1 MCLASVPRIEV
12 RPVPDAP
19 APESATAAGS
29 RSASGDGAD
38 RPLLRVQDLDVN
50 YGGAVRALRAV
61 SLSVPPGAVAAVLG
75 GNGAGKSTLLRAI
88 SGTLPVAGGSIVAGS
103 IEFAGRRLDGAD
115 AAAVVRGGVVQVPE
129 GRRIFAA
136 LTVEE
141 NLRAGGLPLPRR
153 SRAPAR
159 ERVYD
164 LFPVLR
170 ERRRQRAGLLSG
182 GEQQMLAIGRA
193 LMAEPRLLLLDEPS
207 LGLAPRMMDRI
218 ADVITEINRQGT
230 TVVLV
235 EQNAA
240 MALAVSDIAFV
251 LEAGRLTLHGPAR
264 DLAGSREVRDRYLG
278 IADGAT
284 PAASDA
290 PPGPVRRPAVAAAP
304 PTAPPVASPTAPPA
318 VPPTA
323 PAAVRP
329 TGARDHRDSAA
340 TPGELVVAGLTV
352 RFGGIVALR
361 EVSFTVTAGSVHA
374 LIGPNGAG
382 KSTCLNVLSGV
393 YRAGAGSVRYAGH
406 ELTRLPPHHIARLGV
421 SRTFQ
426 NMSLSVRETVADNL
440 LLGRHRLMRGGFA
453 AAGLRL
459 PLARREDSAHREQ
472 IARVAELL
480 GIAEQLRRPVRLLPY
495 GVRKRVELARALCA
509 EPGLLLLDEPVA
521 GMNDRESAAMAA
533 AVAAV
538 REELGVSL
546 LVVEH
551 DMAFVMGIA
560 DHVTVLDFGRRI
572 ADGTPAQV
580 RRDPEVLRA
589 YLGSGGRP
597 GTDSR
602 GGSEGEAAT

>member
-1 MCLASVPRIEV
+1 
-12 RPVPDAP
+12 VPDARAAEP
-19 APESATAAGS
+19 ATAARS
-29 RSASGDGAD
+29 RSPGGNLAG
-38 RPLLRVQDLDVN
+38 RPVLLVRDLDVG
-50 YGGAVRALRAV
+50 YGGGSVRALRAV
-61 SLSVPPGAVAAVLG
+61 SLSVPDGAVAAVLG
-75 GNGAGKSTLLRAI
+75 GNGAGKSTLLRAV
-88 SGTLPVAGGSIVAGS
+88 SGTLPFAGGSITAGS
-103 IEFAGRRLDGAD
+103 IEFDGRRLDGTD
-115 AAAVVRGGVVQVPE
+115 AAAVVRTGVVQVPE
-129 GRRIFAA
+129 GRRVFAK

-141 NLRAGGLPLPRR
+141 NLRAGALPLPRR
-153 SRAPAR
+153 VRVSGR

-207 LGLAPRMMDRI
+207 LGLAPQMIDRI
-218 ADVITEINRQGT
+218 AEVITEINRQGT

-240 MALAVSDIAFV
+240 MALGVSDVAFV
-251 LEAGRLTLHGPAR
+251 LEAGRLALHGAAHEIAES
-264 DLAGSREVRDRYLG
+264 DEVRDRYLG
-278 IADGAT
+278 IADVGTKPSGA
-284 PAASDA
+284 A
-290 PPGPVRRPAVAAAP
+290 PGTRGRRDAAA
-304 PTAPPVASPTAPPA
+304 
-318 VPPTA
+318 
-323 PAAVRP
+323 
-329 TGARDHRDSAA
+329 G
-340 TPGELVVAGLTV
+340 PGELVIKDLTV
-352 RFGGIVALR
+352 RFGGIVALQ

-393 YRAGAGSVRYAGH
+393 YRARTGSVRYSGH

-426 NMSLSVRETVADNL
+426 NMSLSARATVADNL

-453 AAGLRL
+453 AAGLPPRL
-459 PLARREDSAHREQ
+459 RRHADSAHRAH
-472 IARVAELL
+472 IVRVAELL
-480 GIAEQLRRPVRLLPY
+480 GIADQLARPVRALPY

-521 GMNDRESAAMAA
+521 GMTDKESAAMAR

-538 REELGVSL
+538 RDELGISL

-551 DMAFVMGIA
+551 DMTFVMGIA

-580 RRDPEVLRA
+580 RGDPEVLRA
-589 YLGSGGRP
+589 YLGS
-597 GTDSR
+597 R
-602 GGSEGEAAT
+602 GGPAGEAAT